1 MLLFLLACTL
11 GPPNGAT
18 PDSVSAV
25 EAERL
30 KEAQVIAGRLAGTA
44 RELEAA
50 AQAAQARIRAGG
62 NPDVELAAFER
73 LMKDI
78 EAMEAALQ
86 SAHDER
92 LKAISTAAQ
101 STFEIT
107 E

>member
-11 GPPNGAT
+11 GPPDGAT
-18 PDSVSAV
+18 PESVSAV
-25 EAERL
+25 QAERL

-50 AQAAQARIRAGG
+50 AQTAQARIRKGG
-62 NPDVELAAFER
+62 DPEVELAALER
-73 LMKDI
+73 LMADI
-78 EAMEAALQ
+78 EAMEVALQ

-92 LKAISTAAQ
+92 LDIISNAAQ